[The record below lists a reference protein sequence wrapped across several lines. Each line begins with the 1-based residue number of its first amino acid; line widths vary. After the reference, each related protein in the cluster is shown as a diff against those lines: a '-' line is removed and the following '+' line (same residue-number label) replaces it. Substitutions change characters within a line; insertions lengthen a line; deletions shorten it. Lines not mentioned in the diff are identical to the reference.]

1 MKRLFAGVCV
11 MMVLFCTACGL
22 QNDITVTTTTT
33 TTTTTATN
41 ADAAESTTASSV
53 PADEAAFSD
62 AASTATTT
70 TATTAVTTSKPLSI
84 HTTARSSTETTA
96 TTRST
101 QKSTTTA
108 KTTKTTRSTTAA
120 STTVTNPPASAAD
133 YRQEVLRLV
142 NVERAKEGVAPL
154 AYFTDG
160 QRAADVRAAEIL
172 NTFSHTRPNGESCF
186 TVLDD
191 LGYRYYTCGENI
203 AKGYTTPAQVVEA
216 WMNSQGHRRNILD
229 PNFTHLAVGY
239 GEGNCWVQ
247 LFITPANGG

>member
-22 QNDITVTTTTT
+22 QNDSTVTTTTST
-33 TTTTTATN
+33 TVTNADAAAESTMASSVPTDEAAFSDTASTTTTTAT
-41 ADAAESTTASSV
+41 TTA
-53 PADEAAFSD
+53 A
-62 AASTATTT
+62 
-70 TATTAVTTSKPLSI
+70 TTSKPLSI
-84 HTTARSSTETTA
+84 HTTARSSTETT
-96 TTRST
+96 TTHST
-101 QKSTTTA
+101 KKSTTTA
-108 KTTKTTRSTTAA
+108 KTTKTTRSTTVA
-120 STTVTNPPASAAD
+120 STTATNPPVSAEG

-142 NVERAKEGVAPL
+142 NAERAKEGLAPL

-160 QRAADVRAAEIL
+160 QGAADVRTAEIL

-216 WMNSQGHRRNILD
+216 WMNSEGHRRNILD
-229 PNFTHLAVGY
+229 PDFTHLAVGY

-247 LFITPANGG
+247 LFVTPANGG